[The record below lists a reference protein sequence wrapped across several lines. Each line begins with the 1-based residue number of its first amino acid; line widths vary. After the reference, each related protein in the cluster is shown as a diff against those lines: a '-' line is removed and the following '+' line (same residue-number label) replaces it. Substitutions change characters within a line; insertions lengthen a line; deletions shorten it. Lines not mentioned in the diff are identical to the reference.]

1 MTSLINI
8 PYIFFIHS
16 EIFVKIFH
24 LSFAIFFIILPLPQI
39 CLFLFKVTSSFSFFL
54 IAFISLQ
61 LYLKHCDHYMKLYL
75 ILSFFSF
82 IILNTCFYSVNCCKH
97 CFNFLGAVRIKS
109 LQIAFQLYQFL
120 SLS

>member
-16 EIFVKIFH
+16 EIFFKIFH

-75 ILSFFSF
+75 ILSFFPSLFLINAF
-82 IILNTCFYSVNCCKH
+82 IQSTAAKH
-97 CFNFLGAVRIKS
+97 CFNFLGAVRIKN